1 MGYYVRIE
9 EAASNF
15 KIKKENFERGYEI
28 MCDLNKLFNS
38 SCGSLVEV
46 LELLDFGVEYDD
58 AGNISGLS
66 YDDKSGCEE
75 TFLNA
80 LKPVIEEGS
89 YLVWVGEE
97 GEQIKYFE
105 WLAEEYATDA
115 AREEDKMKAAIYAA
129 QADAYQTAAR
139 ELIHNM
145 E

>member
-1 MGYYVRIE
+1 MVSVLGCGGNRFGEIAILVSHTTVLWYTVGTLSGREKGTEMGYYVRIE

-97 GEQIKYFE
+97 GEVWEMVF
-105 WLAEEYATDA
+105 
-115 AREEDKMKAAIYAA
+115 
-129 QADAYQTAAR
+129 
-139 ELIHNM
+139 
-145 E
+145 

>member
-1 MGYYVRIE
+1 LFELFLILEGYTIVLWYTIGTLSEREKGTEMGYYVRIE

-15 KIKKENFERGYEI
+15 KIKRENFERGYEI

-97 GEQIKYFE
+97 GEVWEMVF
-105 WLAEEYATDA
+105 
-115 AREEDKMKAAIYAA
+115 
-129 QADAYQTAAR
+129 
-139 ELIHNM
+139 
-145 E
+145 

>member
-1 MGYYVRIE
+1 MGYYVRIAE
-9 EAASNF
+9 TASNF

-46 LELLDFGVEYDD
+46 LELLDFGVEYDG

-66 YDDKSGCEE
+66 YDDKLESEE

-97 GEQIKYFE
+97 GEVWEMVF
-105 WLAEEYATDA
+105 
-115 AREEDKMKAAIYAA
+115 
-129 QADAYQTAAR
+129 
-139 ELIHNM
+139 
-145 E
+145 

>member
-15 KIKKENFERGYEI
+15 KIKKERFERGYEI
-28 MCDLNKLFNS
+28 MCGLNKLFNS

-97 GEQIKYFE
+97 GEVWE
-105 WLAEEYATDA
+105 MVL
-115 AREEDKMKAAIYAA
+115 
-129 QADAYQTAAR
+129 
-139 ELIHNM
+139 
-145 E
+145 